1 MKVMLYRVFQAQW
14 KYPVKDDWTTTVK
27 QELIDLKINLSLEE
41 IKEKTV
47 WSFKRLVKMK
57 TKDYKLEY
65 LLNLKQKHS
74 KMSNLQYEE
83 LRLQSYLMD
92 ENITVKEA
100 KNVFKYRT
108 RVANFKDNFKNN
120 HDGGMECPL
129 CLEQPDSQAHS
140 VLCPVI
146 KANIDVRGDYSE
158 IFTHEI
164 SKEISQTLLN
174 ITLFRESM
182 RQSPNGGPSASN
194 DAANICANLH
204 MFDIG

>member
-1 MKVMLYRVFQAQW
+1 
-14 KYPVKDDWTTTVK
+14 
-27 QELIDLKINLSLEE
+27 
-41 IKEKTV
+41 
-47 WSFKRLVKMK
+47 
-57 TKDYKLEY
+57 
-65 LLNLKQKHS
+65 
-74 KMSNLQYEE
+74 
-83 LRLQSYLMD
+83 MD

-100 KNVFKYRT
+100 KNIFKYRT

-146 KANIDVRGDYSE
+146 KANIDVRGEYSE

-182 RQSPNGGPSASN
+182 RQSPNGGLSASN
-194 DAANICANLH
+194 DAANICDNLH